1 MQAVIAADA
10 GGGLCSMVFRLMP
23 SHRLSMAGALA
34 K

>member
-10 GGGLCSMVFRLMP
+10 GGVFAR
-23 SHRLSMAGALA
+23 SHQTKDHHRLSMAGALA